1 MVMAPPIVT
10 TEVQRKIFHSLM
22 ILVALVNWIGI
33 QFFGPLYG
41 SLLSIG
47 FTGISLV
54 FFIGFDFTRVR
65 VYGYFPFRRIT
76 DRVMRPRERTRFGAS
91 VYFAVGSLLIFLTLY
106 LLGHILLNWF
116 YFTAIWMLSGWLSVT
131 AVMVAAIGDGAAAI
145 IGMRF
150 GRRRI
155 KGNRTLEGAIGGFFF
170 GFLAFLPL
178 WYFIGVPL
186 IYGIIAAT
194 ILLIVDFVASP
205 IDDNLLNPIAIGITL
220 ALFEIIFV
228 ILFFTGVG

>member
-1 MVMAPPIVT
+1 MATPIVT

-33 QFFGPLYG
+33 QFFGLMYG
-41 SLLSIG
+41 SLLSVG

-76 DRVMRPRERTRFGAS
+76 DRVMRPRERTKLGAS
-91 VYFAVGSLLIFLTLY
+91 VYFAVGSLLTFVTLY
-106 LLGHILLNWF
+106 LFSHILFNWF
-116 YFTAIWMLSGWLSVT
+116 DFTAIWMLSGWLSVT

-150 GRRRI
+150 GRHRI
-155 KGNRTLEGAIGGFFF
+155 KGNRTLEGTIGGLLF

-194 ILLIVDFVASP
+194 VLLIVDLVASQ
-205 IDDNLLNPIAIGITL
+205 IDDNLLNPIVIGITL
-220 ALFEIIFV
+220 AIFEIILV
-228 ILFFTGVG
+228 IIFFTGVG